1 MVMEPLYL
9 GVARKIITPEV
20 GGRLYGYRPD
30 IYSDE
35 IADDLTLDAFYFKQG
50 DTVALLINATL
61 CALATD
67 LCDDLRREI
76 ESRFGIPA
84 AAISLS
90 AIHTHSGPCLT
101 GGAAGWGDRDVEYI
115 EKIFRPQVLAAVADA
130 MESPVQVEMGVAKG
144 NSLVGINRRELTLE
158 NKIVLGQNPWGPF
171 NPRMTVLSFRTPEG
185 ETVAN
190 FVHYGCHATSAG
202 PNTQVTRD
210 WPGPMIDALEEKTG
224 GITAFFNGPEGDVGP
239 RITNGKT
246 VGDKTMKYVY
256 ELGEVAAKDATA
268 IYDKIESY
276 TTPELSVAAATCC
289 IPLRPRIS
297 REEAEAMYEEFK
309 DRTVNMTAL
318 KKATALRVMES
329 YDRGDKDQESFS
341 FGQTVVKLGDWV
353 LVGFPYELFSEIGM
367 RIDRAFPG
375 TEILPVVNTNGSYAY
390 FVTQDTI
397 CRGGYEISQFLYR
410 NLQAYCEDADY
421 RLVLATIENLE
432 PMVGPHQDTVFV
444 DHALKK

>member
-1 MVMEPLYL
+1 MKPLYL
-9 GVARKIITPEV
+9 GVSRKIITPEA

-50 DTVALLINATL
+50 DTVALLLNATL

-67 LCDDLRREI
+67 LCDELRGEMER
-76 ESRFGIPA
+76 RFGIPA
-84 AAISLS
+84 SAIMLN

-101 GGAAGWGDRDVEYI
+101 GGTGWGDRDVEYI

-130 MESPVQVEMGVAKG
+130 MESPVQVEMGVARG
-144 NSLVGINRRELTLE
+144 DSLVGINRRELTLE
-158 NKIVLGQNPWGPF
+158 NKAVLGQNPWGPF
-171 NPRMTVLSFRTPEG
+171 NPRMTVMSFRSMEG
-185 ETVAN
+185 DTVAN

-202 PNTQVTRD
+202 QNTQVTRD
-210 WPGPMIDALEEKTG
+210 FPGPMIDALEEKTG

-239 RITNGKT
+239 RISNGKT

-256 ELGEVAAKDATA
+256 ELGEVAARDALS
-268 IYDKIESY
+268 IYGKITEY
-276 TTPELSVAAATCC
+276 TTPELAVSYATCS

-329 YDRGDKDQESFS
+329 YDRGDKEQESFT
-341 FGQTVVKLGDWV
+341 FDQPIVKLGDRV

-367 RIDRAFPG
+367 RIDRAFPNA
-375 TEILPVVNTNGSYAY
+375 EVLPVINCNGSYAY
-390 FVTQDTI
+390 FVTQDAI

-410 NLQAYCEDADY
+410 NVQAYCEDADF
-421 RLVLATIENLE
+421 RLIKATIANLE
-432 PMVGPHQDTVFV
+432 PLLGQHWER
-444 DHALKK
+444 